1 MRNYQ
6 KFSKLVENINID
18 NNIAKSDISDPIFN
32 VFKKYENHPSV
43 KILKR
48 SKVLVY
54 F

>member
-18 NNIAKSDISDPIFN
+18 NNIAKSDISDPNFN
-32 VFKKYENHPSV
+32 VFKKYENYPSV